1 MADLEAVLADVSYL
15 MAMEKSK
22 CTPAARASK
31 KIILPDP
38 SVRSVMH
45 KYLEKKNEV
54 SFDKIFHQ
62 TLEVLAGIP
71 ANGSLKRFRTLI
83 FDQNSLAG
91 PPIYL
96 CRFRKTTI
104 LTNFVIDLKGG
115 KVPNF
120 VIDLKGGK
128 VPKIEHDPQW

>member
-31 KIILPDP
+31 K

-62 TLEVLAGIP
+62 TLGYLLFKEFCE
-71 ANGSLKRFRTLI
+71 SLE
-83 FDQNSLAG
+83 
-91 PPIYL
+91 PPLLQIGFYEQVSH
-96 CRFRKTTI
+96 RHTRKI
-104 LTNFVIDLKGG
+104 
-115 KVPNF
+115 
-120 VIDLKGGK
+120 
-128 VPKIEHDPQW
+128 

>member
-45 KYLEKKNEV
+45 KYLEKKNDV

-62 TLEVLAGIP
+62 TLGYLLFKEFCESLDPPSPQIAFYEKIKEYGKLESYEERREKAREIYDKYIMKELLARTHV
-71 ANGSLKRFRTLI
+71 SYFYCWLFLTLI
-83 FDQNSLAG
+83 S
-91 PPIYL
+91 
-96 CRFRKTTI
+96 
-104 LTNFVIDLKGG
+104 
-115 KVPNF
+115 
-120 VIDLKGGK
+120 
-128 VPKIEHDPQW
+128 